1 MSVFRG
7 VAVLTMLVPAIAL
20 AQVQVD
26 DRGAGSGNRSSSAV
40 NAPAIPLDVSPQGQ
54 LLQQMYQLQQEV
66 SMLRGMMEEQ
76 DHRLRRMEE
85 EQQSRYEDLDR
96 RLQASTR
103 AGASTSASEAVPGR
117 DQSTAPR
124 VVDDQ
129 PLNAET
135 AAEPDPEREKLLYD
149 AAFDLVR
156 QRNFTQAIAA
166 YNAFLRR
173 YPDSEYAGN
182 AQYWLGE
189 LHLAEADLE
198 ASEQAFQLVLSRF
211 PGHRKEA
218 DTLYK
223 LGDVERRRENN
234 ARAREWFQRVL
245 AEHPNS
251 SAAQLARRD
260 INNLN

>member
-1 MSVFRG
+1 MSVLRG
-7 VAVLTMLVPAIAL
+7 VCLAAVLVPSLAL

-26 DRGAGSGNRSSSAV
+26 DRGADRGSRSTSPVNTPAV
-40 NAPAIPLDVSPQGQ
+40 PSDVSPQGQ

-85 EQQSRYEDLDR
+85 EQQARYEDLDR
-96 RLQASTR
+96 RIQSGAASAPQTAS
-103 AGASTSASEAVPGR
+103 AGELP
-117 DQSTAPR
+117 DAP
-124 VVDDQ
+124 VVDDE
-129 PLNAET
+129 PLGVA
-135 AAEPDPEREKLLYD
+135 AVAEPDPEREKLLYD

-156 QRNFTQAIAA
+156 QRQFTQAIAA
-166 YNAFLRR
+166 YTAFLRR
-173 YPDSEYAGN
+173 YPESDYAGN

-189 LHLAEADLE
+189 LYLAESDLE
-198 ASEQAFQLVLSRF
+198 ASEQAFQRVLSRY

-223 LGDVERRRENN
+223 LGDVERRRENH
-234 ARAREWFQRVL
+234 ARAREWYQRVL
-245 AEHPNS
+245 ADHPNS

-260 INNLN
+260 LNTLN